1 MRKQIPHH
9 PCCNQ
14 NAISR
19 RSLVPKIEEFTLC
32 ATQVV
37 KPKQQCQIFKLAEKW
52 VYKLMEEKQMGH
64 GNKIHFSSIC
74 NLHSK

>member
-1 MRKQIPHH
+1 M
-9 PCCNQ
+9 
-14 NAISR
+14 

-52 VYKLMEEKQMGH
+52 VYNLWKKSRWGMEIKYIFQVYAICTLNKLTP
-64 GNKIHFSSIC
+64 
-74 NLHSK
+74 